1 MSRWIAGAVVGA
13 IGLIGLFVAA
23 RAGSGEPGYGLG
35 MLIAV
40 AALVVL
46 FILLKGH
53 YDAQERISSSGAG
66 EGAPARAEGTAGGS
80 GGAPRVAALGLLPT
94 NPWDNMV
101 VALLAGILSLGGGIV
116 ATYTS
121 GLGWAFGM
129 LMFFG
134 FGLIVLAAGW
144 KMWTVGFIEDD
155 RQDA

>member
-1 MSRWIAGAVVGA
+1 MSRLIAGAVVGA

-40 AALVVL
+40 GALVVL

-53 YDAQERISSSGAG
+53 YDAQERNATASAA
-66 EGAPARAEGTAGGS
+66 ETAPARADAPAGGS
-80 GGAPRVAALGLLPT
+80 GSAPRVPALGLLPS

-116 ATYTS
+116 ATYNS

-144 KMWTVGFIEDD
+144 KMWTVGFIEED